1 MAEEPLLLGNINF
14 EKKSFKDI
22 DKVLEQFYTDEFKK
36 LGDRDRSDKVNR
48 VLLDLIHYSPE
59 PAFLMPEVL
68 DYVERIDRENIL
80 YHYTFTSFELWLN
93 HFAGLSFEDNL
104 RFRGKIAGKWVP
116 REEYQALFPIGMGKV
131 YDGTHFVTAHKS
143 PDLDTTI
150 ASFWG
155 WVDAF
160 AARVGDSLHV
170 WNVPD
175 GPPPSQIEID
185 LIFRHIF
192 GPAVFTHLAKTR
204 TTLTMTG
211 NDIMSQKMLVKKK
224 KTETT
229 EGIDHERHQKAVVIV
244 DEDGFYLG
252 DWRSIDVEGVR
263 QITVFFNNILRWFE
277 NHLHVNLISLFAK
290 ENLTLND
297 VSSFVQ
303 KVFGTKLK
311 DSEPLLELS
320 DKNKENLRNFL
331 SRVMGVREG
340 LESTFE
346 EFGRGVSKLSIMEF
360 DSVRDV
366 IQSIKEAQL
375 FDDKGN
381 LIEDRPKIFLYL
393 EKIIRGLHH
402 AVQNVRLYMEQ
413 IDVVLQIKTKVFGFS
428 PHFVTVRADVEE
440 MRSKMGSY
448 QYLTVT
454 YPVQGKFYPVGI
466 IQASD
471 LRKKTLG
478 TVSLRDFCNRNEMTI
493 PSYLEVISVIDHHKS
508 SLNTYTP
515 PMAIISD
522 AQSSNALVA
531 EVAFSINDRY
541 SLSGMSVKDIDENL
555 KEIQGNQKT
564 TASTRLETRL
574 LQKRLISEK
583 LGEYYIHPE
592 REMVEYLHFLYGI
605 LDDTDLLMKVS
616 DRDVD
621 CVVSLLNRLKTLL
634 LNKETEIISLDNIPK
649 GPNFAKE
656 AAKKILQNEDMYSLY
671 SKVYHFREKE
681 VEHNMELCAKG
692 ERSNVFSDTKE
703 QNGCSRVGQTK
714 MFSKNIEKFEKH
726 KYHLRK
732 YWYEKAKTIYREH
745 AEIDLHLHMISTIV
759 GADEVYQG
767 TPGKYEHKDELWI
780 WAAPTDIAVEH
791 LKRFLN
797 AFRDAPQFENNA
809 LEVEFLGDN
818 APELDQIFQESF
830 MSIPRRENKSKEK
843 LPIAVL
849 YYNAGTVNSR
859 KAMISP
865 YLPVLAT

>member
-1 MAEEPLLLGNINF
+1 MAQESLLLGDISF

-22 DKVLEQFYTDEFKK
+22 DKVLKHFYTDEFKK
-36 LGDRDRSDKVNR
+36 LGDRDRSDRVNR
-48 VLLDLIHYSPE
+48 ALLDLIHYSPE
-59 PAFLMPEVL
+59 PCFLMPEVL

-116 REEYQALFPIGMGKV
+116 REEYQVLFPIGMGKV
-131 YDGTHFVTAHKS
+131 YNGTHFVTAHKS

-175 GPPPSQIEID
+175 GPPSSQIEID

-192 GPAVFTHLAKTR
+192 SPAVFTHLAKTR
-204 TTLTMTG
+204 TTLTLTG
-211 NDIMSQKMLVKKK
+211 NDIMSQKMLIKKK

-229 EGIDHERHQKAVVIV
+229 GGIDHERHKKAVVIV

-263 QITVFFNNILRWFE
+263 QITVFLNNILRWFE
-277 NHLHVNLISLFAK
+277 NHLHVGLISLFAK
-290 ENLTLND
+290 ENLTLDD
-297 VSSFVQ
+297 VVFFV
-303 KVFGTKLK
+303 KSVFDSRLK
-311 DSEPLLELS
+311 DSEPLAEFS
-320 DKNKENLRNFL
+320 EKNKENLQSFL
-331 SRVMGVREG
+331 ICVMGVKEG
-340 LESTFE
+340 IESTFE
-346 EFGRGVSKLSIMEF
+346 EFAAGASQLSIMEF
-360 DSVRDV
+360 DSIRDV
-366 IQSIKEAQL
+366 IRSIKDAHL
-375 FDDKGN
+375 FDKKGN
-381 LIEDRPKIFLYL
+381 LIENRPKIFLYL
-393 EKIIRGLHH
+393 EKVIRALNH
-402 AVQNVRLYMEQ
+402 AVQNVRSYMEQ

-428 PHFVTVRADVEE
+428 PQFVTVRADVEE
-440 MRSKMGSY
+440 IRSKMESY

-454 YPVQGKFYPVGI
+454 YPVQGKFYPVGV

-531 EVAFSINDRY
+531 GAAFMINDRY
-541 SLSGMSVKDIDENL
+541 SLSGMSVKEINENL
-555 KEIQGNQKT
+555 NEIQGNQKT
-564 TASTRLETRL
+564 ATTIRLETRL
-574 LQKRLISEK
+574 LQKQLISKK
-583 LGEYYIHPE
+583 LGAYYIDHE
-592 REMVEYLHFLYGI
+592 REIIEYLHFLYGI

-616 DRDVD
+616 DRDVE
-621 CVVSLLNRLKTLL
+621 CVVCLLNRLKTLVL
-634 LNKETEIISLDNIPK
+634 KKETEIISLDNIPK
-649 GPNFAKE
+649 GPDFAKQ

-671 SKVYHFREKE
+671 SKVYRYREKE
-681 VEHNMELCAKG
+681 VEYNMELCAEG
-692 ERSNVFSDTKE
+692 EPSNIFSDTKE

-714 MFSKNIEKFEKH
+714 MFSRNIAKFEKCKH
-726 KYHLRK
+726 HLRR
-732 YWYEKAKTIYREH
+732 YWYERARSIYKEH
-745 AEIDLHLHMISTIV
+745 TQIDLHLHMISTIV
-759 GADEVYQG
+759 GASEVYKG
-767 TPGKYEHKDELWI
+767 VVGKYEHEDELWI
-780 WAAPTDIAVEH
+780 WVAPTDIAVEH

-797 AFRDAPQFENNA
+797 AFRDAPQFEDNIV
-809 LEVEFLGDN
+809 EVEFLGDN
-818 APELDQIFQESF
+818 AFELDQIFRESF
-830 MSIPRRENKSKEK
+830 MSVARRENKSKEN
-843 LPIAVL
+843 LPLAVL
-849 YYNAGTVNSR
+849 YYEAGEINSR